1 MKIKVRRYEV
11 VKPQSVAEAM
21 DAWDAAPD
29 GKAKA
34 ESKWGSGFTM
44 GDAKT
49 FTLEWLMENVEVDDS
64 ELGSSKP
71 AEDRKVKALESIAGS
86 LKKLEGAIGTE
97 GLSVFREN

>member
-21 DAWDAAPD
+21 DSWDAAPD
-29 GKAKA
+29 GKAKF

-49 FTLEWLMENVEVDDS
+49 ATLEWLMELVEVDET
-64 ELGSSKP
+64 ELSAIRP
-71 AEDRKVKALESIAGS
+71 NEDRKVKALESIAGS

>member
-29 GKAKA
+29 GKAKF

-49 FTLEWLMENVEVDDS
+49 ATLEWLMEPVEVDDS
-64 ELGSSKP
+64 ELASVKP